1 VPKESNMTL
10 DVEMA
15 EIAKVFF
22 QESREGLDVMESGL
36 LTLGATADSES
47 INTIFRAAH
56 SIKGGSATFGF
67 AEVAAFT
74 HGVETLL
81 DEMRNRV
88 RPVTAEAVQTLLQAC
103 DCLREMIAATEAE
116 QPLDQGRI
124 ASLNGDI
131 TAILGERPAEAPVA
145 APSASGLAAAA
156 NVAATA
162 PAAPAPAATADAA
175 NAAPGNEPRGWR
187 IVFEPVA
194 DLLRLRN
201 EPTRMFAEL
210 GRLGGFAAIA
220 DVSRLPALDALDP
233 ESCYL
238 SWNIEM
244 TGEIPRPKLDEVFDW
259 VDSRCRLQFIPT
271 GGPTLAA
278 PAAGVTAA
286 GVTAVDVTAVDVTA
300 AGVTA
305 AGATAAG
312 APTAGVTAAIVSAAG
327 VTAAGAQTEAH
338 APAAKHARSA
348 AAKPASPAE
357 AERSPAPVGA
367 PVHRAAGESGS
378 IRVATEKVDD
388 IINLVGELLITQ
400 SMLSGF
406 ADGIDPNDMDRL
418 RQGLSQLAR
427 NTRQLQE
434 SVMQIRML
442 PISFAF
448 NRFPR
453 IVHDLSRKLD
463 KKVELKLIGEG
474 TELDKTVLEKI
485 SDPLVHLVRN
495 ALDHG
500 LETPERRRAA
510 GKSET
515 GTLELAAFHEGG
527 NIIIEVRDDGAGLNK
542 ARILQKAR
550 ERALVAPDQDLTEEQ
565 IDNLIFMP
573 GFSTAEQISD
583 VSGRGVGMDVVRRNI
598 NDLGGHVQISSREG
612 LGSTIRI
619 RLPLTLAIL
628 DGQLVRVGSEVYII
642 SLLAI
647 VETIQVARDRVN
659 KLVGR
664 TEVFRLRNE
673 YLPVVKLCDQFG
685 VEPDSRSAEDGLL
698 VVVEADGK
706 RAGVLVD
713 DLLAQQQVVIKS
725 LESNYKSVPGIAGA
739 TILGD
744 GTVALIID
752 VPGLIRSVTKH
763 GGGAVTAHAA

>member
-1 VPKESNMTL
+1 VPKESSVTI
-10 DVEMA
+10 DPEMA
-15 EIAKVFF
+15 EIVKVFF
-22 QESREGLDVMESGL
+22 QESREGLDAMETGL
-36 LTLGATADSES
+36 LGLGATADTEN

-81 DEMRNRV
+81 DEMRNGV
-88 RPVTAEAVQTLLQAC
+88 RPVTSEAVQTLLQAC

-124 ASLNGDI
+124 ATLNSDI
-131 TAILGERPAEAPVA
+131 THILGERPNE
-145 APSASGLAAAA
+145 
-156 NVAATA
+156 
-162 PAAPAPAATADAA
+162 APAPAASAPQHATSPAGSAA
-175 NAAPGNEPRGWR
+175 AVDQSTGWR

-194 DLLRLRN
+194 ELLRLRN

-210 GRLGGFAAIA
+210 ERLGTFTAQV

-238 SWNIEM
+238 SWTLEVA
-244 TGEIPRPKLDEVFDW
+244 GQIPRPKLDEIFDW
-259 VDSRCRLQFIPT
+259 VDSHCRLEFTPT
-271 GGPTLAA
+271 GRAAAVAPQGAVQAAPQALAPSAAPSAEAKAAA
-278 PAAGVTAA
+278 PA
-286 GVTAVDVTAVDVTA
+286 D
-300 AGVTA
+300 
-305 AGATAAG
+305 
-312 APTAGVTAAIVSAAG
+312 
-327 VTAAGAQTEAH
+327 
-338 APAAKHARSA
+338 
-348 AAKPASPAE
+348 
-357 AERSPAPVGA
+357 AERSPAAANA
-367 PVHRAAGESGS
+367 PVQKAAAESGS
-378 IRVATEKVDD
+378 IRVATEKVDG

-406 ADGIDPNDMDRL
+406 ADGIDPDDLDRL

-427 NTRQLQE
+427 NTRELQE

-453 IVHDLSRKLD
+453 IVHDLSRKLG
-463 KKVELKLIGEG
+463 KKVELKLSGEG

-500 LETPERRRAA
+500 LEIPDRRLAT
-510 GKSET
+510 GKQET

-542 ARILQKAR
+542 TKILQKAR
-550 ERALVAPDQDLTEEQ
+550 ERGLVAADQELTDEQ

-573 GFSTAEQISD
+573 GFSTADQISD

-598 NDLGGHVQISSREG
+598 NDLGGHVQISSKEG

-628 DGQLVRVGSEVYII
+628 DGQLVRVGKEIYII

-647 VETIQVARDRVN
+647 VETIQVPRERVN
-659 KLVGR
+659 TLVGR
-664 TEVFRLRNE
+664 TEVFRLREE

-725 LESNYKSVPGIAGA
+725 LESNFKSVSGIAGA

-752 VPGLIRSVTKH
+752 VPGLIRSVAKQS
-763 GGGAVTAHAA
+763 GGAISAHAA

>member
-1 VPKESNMTL
+1 MSIDL
-10 DVEMA
+10 EMA

-36 LTLGATADSES
+36 LSLDATADSEN

-67 AEVAAFT
+67 TEVADFT

-81 DEMRNRV
+81 DEMRNGV
-88 RPVTAEAVQTLLQAC
+88 RPVTAEAIQTLLQAC

-124 ASLNGDI
+124 ASLNSDI
-131 TAILGERPAEAPVA
+131 RHILGERPSEAAV
-145 APSASGLAAAA
+145 
-156 NVAATA
+156 
-162 PAAPAPAATADAA
+162 PAPAAAGRAAAAASGDAA
-175 NAAPGNEPRGWR
+175 DPSTGWR
-187 IVFEPVA
+187 VAFEPVA
-194 DLLRLRN
+194 DILRLRN
-201 EPTRMFAEL
+201 EPSRMFAEL
-210 GRLGGFAAIA
+210 RRLGTFVAHAN
-220 DVSRLPALDALDP
+220 VSRLPALDALDP

-238 SWNIEM
+238 SWDLEL
-244 TGEIPRPKLDEVFDW
+244 TGQVPRAKLDEVFDW
-259 VDSRCRLQFIPT
+259 VDAQCRLEFTAVGNAAAPSEAGSAAAAQAPQAVVASAAEAKT
-271 GGPTLAA
+271 APPAPAEHAAA
-278 PAAGVTAA
+278 PA
-286 GVTAVDVTAVDVTA
+286 
-300 AGVTA
+300 
-305 AGATAAG
+305 G
-312 APTAGVTAAIVSAAG
+312 APAQKVSA
-327 VTAAGAQTEAH
+327 
-338 APAAKHARSA
+338 
-348 AAKPASPAE
+348 
-357 AERSPAPVGA
+357 
-367 PVHRAAGESGS
+367 ESGS
-378 IRVATEKVDD
+378 IRVATEKVDN

-406 ADGIDPNDMDRL
+406 ADGIDPNDLDRL

-427 NTRQLQE
+427 NTRELQE

-453 IVHDLSRKLD
+453 IVHDLSRKLA
-463 KKVELKLIGEG
+463 KKVELKLSGEG

-500 LETPERRRAA
+500 LETPERRIAA
-510 GKSET
+510 GKPET

-550 ERALVAPDQDLTEEQ
+550 ERALVAPDQELTDEQ
-565 IDNLIFMP
+565 IDNLIFLP
-573 GFSTAEQISD
+573 GFSTAEQISE

-598 NDLGGHVQISSREG
+598 NDLGGHVQISSKEG

-628 DGQLVRVGSEVYII
+628 DGQLVRVGKEIYII

-647 VETIQVARDRVN
+647 VETIQVTRERVN
-659 KLVGR
+659 TLVGR
-664 TEVFRLRNE
+664 TEVFRLRDE

-685 VEPDSRSAEDGLL
+685 IAPDSRSAEDGLL

-725 LESNYKSVPGIAGA
+725 LESNFKSVSGIAGA

-752 VPGLIRSVTKH
+752 VPGLVRSVIKQ
-763 GGGAVTAHAA
+763 GGVGAVAAHAA

>member
-1 VPKESNMTL
+1 MTL
-10 DVEMA
+10 DLEMA

-22 QESREGLDVMESGL
+22 QESREGLDAMESGL
-36 LTLGATADSES
+36 LSLDATADREN

-67 AEVAAFT
+67 VEVAGFT

-81 DEMRNRV
+81 DEMRNDV
-88 RPVTAEAVQTLLQAC
+88 RPVTAEAIQMLLQSC

-124 ASLNGDI
+124 ASLNEEI
-131 TAILGERPAEAPVA
+131 NRILGEPSGEAPM
-145 APSASGLAAAA
+145 
-156 NVAATA
+156 
-162 PAAPAPAATADAA
+162 PAAPARIAVGAG
-175 NAAPGNEPRGWR
+175 PGTTGWR

-201 EPTRMFAEL
+201 EPTRMFSEL
-210 GRLGGFAAIA
+210 ERLGTFVAHA
-220 DVSRLPALDALDP
+220 DVSRLPPLDALDP

-238 SWNIEM
+238 SWDIEM
-244 TGEIPRPKLDEVFDW
+244 AGQIPKHKLDEVFDW
-259 VDSRCRLQFIPT
+259 VDAGCRLEFTPK
-271 GGPTLAA
+271 GDSALVMP
-278 PAAGVTAA
+278 PAAEPQAS
-286 GVTAVDVTAVDVTA
+286 
-300 AGVTA
+300 
-305 AGATAAG
+305 
-312 APTAGVTAAIVSAAG
+312 APSTG
-327 VTAAGAQTEAH
+327 
-338 APAAKHARSA
+338 A
-348 AAKPASPAE
+348 AAVSSAE
-357 AERSPAPVGA
+357 AERGPAPVST
-367 PVHRAAGESGS
+367 PVHKASADAGS
-378 IRVATEKVDD
+378 IRVATEKLDN

-400 SMLSGF
+400 SMLCGF
-406 ADGIDPNDMDRL
+406 ADGIDPNELDRL

-427 NTRQLQE
+427 NTRELQE

-453 IVHDLSRKLD
+453 IVHDLSRKLG
-463 KKVELKLIGEG
+463 KKVELKLTGES

-500 LETPERRRAA
+500 LETPERRSAA
-510 GKSET
+510 GKGET
-515 GTLELAAFHEGG
+515 GTIELGAFHEGG

-550 ERALVAPDQDLTEEQ
+550 ERALVSPDQELTDEQ

-573 GFSTAEQISD
+573 GFSTAEQVSD

-598 NDLGGHVQISSREG
+598 NDLGGHVQIFSKEG
-612 LGSTIRI
+612 QGSTIRI

-628 DGQLVRVGSEVYII
+628 DGQLVRVGKEIYII
-642 SLLAI
+642 SLLSI
-647 VETIQVARDRVN
+647 VETIQVARERLN
-659 KLVGR
+659 TLAGR
-664 TEVFRLRNE
+664 TEVFRLRDE
-673 YLPVVKLCDQFG
+673 FLPVVKLCDQFG

-698 VVVEADGK
+698 VVVEADG
-706 RAGVLVD
+706 RRVGVLVD

-725 LESNYKSVPGIAGA
+725 LEANFKSVSGIAGA

-752 VPGLIRSVTKH
+752 VPELIRSVAE
-763 GGGAVTAHAA
+763 GRGSAVTAHAA

>member
-1 VPKESNMTL
+1 MTL
-10 DVEMA
+10 DPEMA

-22 QESREGLDVMESGL
+22 QESREGLDLMESGL
-36 LTLGATADSES
+36 LSLGATADTEN

-67 AEVAAFT
+67 VEVADFT

-81 DEMRNRV
+81 DQMRNGV
-88 RPVTAEAVQTLLQAC
+88 RPVTPEAIQTLLQAC
-103 DCLREMIAATEAE
+103 DCLREMVAATEAE
-116 QPLDQGRI
+116 KPLDQERV
-124 ASLNGDI
+124 AALNADI
-131 TAILGERPAEAPVA
+131 THILGEPVNQAPQPGAPPVA
-145 APSASGLAAAA
+145 ADAGALGTARTGIAALD
-156 NVAATA
+156 
-162 PAAPAPAATADAA
+162 PHH
-175 NAAPGNEPRGWR
+175 GWR

-194 DLLRLRN
+194 DLLRVRN

-210 GRLGGFAAIA
+210 DGLGAFTARA
-220 DVSRLPALDALDP
+220 DVSRLPPLDELDP

-238 SWNIEM
+238 SWNIEIA
-244 TGEIPRPKLDEVFDW
+244 GEFPRARLDEVFDW
-259 VDSRCRLQFIPT
+259 VDSRCRLEIEPI
-271 GGPTLAA
+271 AA
-278 PAAGVTAA
+278 DAAAAAEPACSVAPHPDAA
-286 GVTAVDVTAVDVTA
+286 AF
-300 AGVTA
+300 
-305 AGATAAG
+305 
-312 APTAGVTAAIVSAAG
+312 
-327 VTAAGAQTEAH
+327 
-338 APAAKHARSA
+338 A
-348 AAKPASPAE
+348 AAKSAPAE
-357 AERSPAPVGA
+357 VQRSPADAAVRA
-367 PVHRAAGESGS
+367 PKAAGESGS
-378 IRVATEKVDD
+378 IRVATEKVDN

-406 ADGIDPNDMDRL
+406 ADGIAPDDLDRL

-427 NTRQLQE
+427 NTRELQE

-453 IVHDLSRKLD
+453 IVHDLSRKLG
-463 KKVELKLIGEG
+463 KKVELKLSGEG

-500 LETPERRRAA
+500 LETPDRRLAA
-510 GKSET
+510 GKQET
-515 GTLELAAFHEGG
+515 GSIELAAFHEGG

-542 ARILQKAR
+542 PKILQKAR
-550 ERALVAPDQDLTEEQ
+550 ERALIAGDLDLSDEQ

-573 GFSTAEQISD
+573 GFSTAEQVSD

-598 NDLGGHVQISSREG
+598 NDLGGHVQISSTQG

-628 DGQLVRVGSEVYII
+628 DGQLVRVGKEVYVI

-647 VETIQVARDRVN
+647 VETIQVGRERVN
-659 KLVGR
+659 TLAGR
-664 TEVFRLRNE
+664 TEVFRLRDE
-673 YLPVVKLCDQFG
+673 YLPVIKLCDQFG
-685 VEPDSRSAEDGLL
+685 VEPDSRCATDGLL

-725 LESNYKSVPGIAGA
+725 LESNFKPVSGIAGA

-752 VPGLIRSVTKH
+752 VPDFIREAVKRS
-763 GGGAVTAHAA
+763 GAVTAHAA

>member
-1 VPKESNMTL
+1 MTL
-10 DVEMA
+10 DLEMA

-36 LTLGATADSES
+36 LSLGATADSEN

-67 AEVAAFT
+67 AEVAEFT

-81 DEMRNRV
+81 DEMRNGV
-88 RPVTAEAVQTLLQAC
+88 RPVTAQAIQTLLQAC
-103 DCLREMIAATEAE
+103 DCLREMMAATEAE
-116 QPLDQGRI
+116 QPLDQVRI
-124 ASLNGDI
+124 ASLNSDI
-131 TAILGERPAEAPVA
+131 GNILGERSNEAPV
-145 APSASGLAAAA
+145 
-156 NVAATA
+156 
-162 PAAPAPAATADAA
+162 PAATVDTGADAGA
-175 NAAPGNEPRGWR
+175 DACAAQGPTGWR
-187 IVFEPVA
+187 VVFEPVA

-210 GRLGGFAAIA
+210 RRLGAVVAHA
-220 DVSRLPALDALDP
+220 DVSRLPQLDALDP

-238 SWNIEM
+238 SWNIEI
-244 TGEIPRPKLDEVFDW
+244 TGQISRPKLDEIFDW
-259 VDSRCRLQFIPT
+259 VDSGCRLEFTPT
-271 GGPTLAA
+271 GDPAPATPVPAAQAVQQPPAPNAA
-278 PAAGVTAA
+278 PAQAKAGSGADADRAA
-286 GVTAVDVTAVDVTA
+286 
-300 AGVTA
+300 
-305 AGATAAG
+305 
-312 APTAGVTAAIVSAAG
+312 S
-327 VTAAGAQTEAH
+327 
-338 APAAKHARSA
+338 S
-348 AAKPASPAE
+348 
-357 AERSPAPVGA
+357 GA
-367 PVHRAAGESGS
+367 PVQKAAGESGS

-406 ADGIDPNDMDRL
+406 ADGIDPNDLDRL
-418 RQGLSQLAR
+418 RQGLAQLAR
-427 NTRQLQE
+427 NTRELQE

-453 IVHDLSRKLD
+453 IVHDLSRKLA
-463 KKVELKLIGEG
+463 KKVELKLVGEG

-485 SDPLVHLVRN
+485 NDPLVHLVRN

-500 LETPERRRAA
+500 LETPERRLAA
-510 GKSET
+510 GKRET
-515 GTLELAAFHEGG
+515 GTIELAAFHEGG

-542 ARILQKAR
+542 VRILQKAR
-550 ERALVAPDQDLTEEQ
+550 ERGLVAPDQELTDEQ

-598 NDLGGHVQISSREG
+598 NDLGGHVQISSKEG

-628 DGQLVRVGSEVYII
+628 DGQLVRVGKEIYVI

-647 VETIQVARDRVN
+647 VETIQVARERVN
-659 KLVGR
+659 TLVGR
-664 TEVFRLRNE
+664 TEVFRLRDE

-685 VEPDSRSAEDGLL
+685 VEPDSRRAEDGLL
-698 VVVEADGK
+698 VVVESDGK

-725 LESNYKSVPGIAGA
+725 LESNFKSVPGIAGA

-752 VPGLIRSVTKH
+752 VPGLIRSVVKQ
-763 GGGAVTAHAA
+763 GLGAVAAHAA

>member
-1 VPKESNMTL
+1 MTL
-10 DVEMA
+10 DLEMA

-22 QESREGLDVMESGL
+22 QESREGLDAMEAGL

-56 SIKGGSATFGF
+56 SIKGGAATFGF
-67 AEVAAFT
+67 AAVADFT

-81 DEMRNRV
+81 DEMRNGV

-103 DCLREMIAATEAE
+103 DCLREMVAATEAE

-124 ASLNGDI
+124 ASLNLDI
-131 TAILGERPAEAPVA
+131 TNILGERPHA
-145 APSASGLAAAA
+145 
-156 NVAATA
+156 A
-162 PAAPAPAATADAA
+162 PAAPAISAAPAVPAAPSVRAAPAAPEAPAATNGAVEA
-175 NAAPGNEPRGWR
+175 GWR
-187 IVFEPVA
+187 INFEPVA

-210 GRLGGFAAIA
+210 KRLGDFAAHA
-220 DVSRLPALDALDP
+220 DVSRIPLLDALDP

-238 SWNIEM
+238 SWKIELA
-244 TGEIPRPKLDEVFDW
+244 GQIPRAALDEVFDW
-259 VDSRCRLQFIPT
+259 VDSGCRLEIIPT
-271 GGPTLAA
+271 GEAVPIAAGPAA
-278 PAAGVTAA
+278 AGTQTPASSKLPTDALKPAAAKAEPAAGVAPLAA
-286 GVTAVDVTAVDVTA
+286 
-300 AGVTA
+300 
-305 AGATAAG
+305 
-312 APTAGVTAAIVSAAG
+312 
-327 VTAAGAQTEAH
+327 
-338 APAAKHARSA
+338 APAQRPS
-348 AAKPASPAE
+348 
-357 AERSPAPVGA
+357 
-367 PVHRAAGESGS
+367 GEPNS

-400 SMLSGF
+400 SMLCGF
-406 ADGIDPNDMDRL
+406 ADGINPSDLDRL
-418 RQGLSQLAR
+418 RQGLAQLAR
-427 NTRQLQE
+427 NTRELQE

-453 IVHDLSRKLD
+453 IVHDLSRKLG
-463 KKVELKLIGEG
+463 KKVELKLVGEA

-485 SDPLVHLVRN
+485 NDPLVHLVRN

-500 LETPERRRAA
+500 LETPDQRLAA
-510 GKSET
+510 GKQET
-515 GTLELAAFHEGG
+515 GTLELSAFHEGG

-542 ARILQKAR
+542 ARILKKAR
-550 ERALVAPDQDLTEEQ
+550 ERALIAPDQDLTDEQ

-573 GFSTAEQISD
+573 GFSTAEQLSD

-598 NDLGGHVQISSREG
+598 NDLGGHVQISSEEG

-628 DGQLVRVGSEVYII
+628 DGQLVRVGKEVYII

-647 VETIQVARDRVN
+647 VETIQVTKQLVN
-659 KLVGR
+659 TLVGR
-664 TEVFRLRNE
+664 AQVFRLRDE

-685 VEPDSRSAEDGLL
+685 IESDSRSAEDGLL
-698 VVVEADGK
+698 VVVESDG
-706 RAGVLVD
+706 RRVGVLVD

-725 LESNYKSVPGIAGA
+725 LESNFRSVSGIAGA

-744 GTVALIID
+744 GQVALIID
-752 VPGLIRSVTKH
+752 VPGLIGSAMKQ
-763 GGGAVTAHAA
+763 GGAAVTAHAA

>member
-1 VPKESNMTL
+1 MTVDL
-10 DVEMA
+10 EMA

-36 LTLGATADSES
+36 LSLGATADSEN

-67 AEVAAFT
+67 AEVAGFT

-81 DEMRNRV
+81 DEMRNGV
-88 RPVTAEAVQTLLQAC
+88 RPVTAEAIQTLLQAC

-116 QPLDQGRI
+116 QPLDQVRI

-131 TAILGERPAEAPVA
+131 KHILGE
-145 APSASGLAAAA
+145 A
-156 NVAATA
+156 NE
-162 PAAPAPAATADAA
+162 APAPASVPAPAAA
-175 NAAPGNEPRGWR
+175 NEAAVTGAASEPSGWHVR
-187 IVFEPVA
+187 FEPVA

-210 GRLGGFAAIA
+210 RRLGAMVAHA
-220 DVSRLPALDALDP
+220 DASRLPPLDALDP

-238 SWNIEM
+238 SWSIDL
-244 TGEIPRPKLDEVFDW
+244 TGQIPRGKLDEIFDW
-259 VDSRCRLQFIPT
+259 VDSGCRLEFTPT
-271 GGPTLAA
+271 GGPAPAA
-278 PAAGVTAA
+278 PAPGAKASAQPQAA
-286 GVTAVDVTAVDVTA
+286 AIDGWSA
-300 AGVTA
+300 ATKA
-305 AGATAAG
+305 ASPTEAKAAAPADADRSAPAG
-312 APTAGVTAAIVSAAG
+312 APV
-327 VTAAGAQTEAH
+327 Q
-338 APAAKHARSA
+338 K
-348 AAKPASPAE
+348 AS
-357 AERSPAPVGA
+357 GD
-367 PVHRAAGESGS
+367 SGS
-378 IRVATEKVDD
+378 IRVATEKVDN

-400 SMLSGF
+400 SMLSSF
-406 ADGIDPNDMDRL
+406 ADGIDPNDLDRL

-427 NTRQLQE
+427 NTRELQE

-453 IVHDLSRKLD
+453 IVHDLSRKLA
-463 KKVELKLIGEG
+463 KKVELKLSGEG

-500 LETPERRRAA
+500 LETPERRVAA
-510 GKSET
+510 GKHET

-542 ARILQKAR
+542 AKILQKAR
-550 ERALVAPDQDLTEEQ
+550 ERALVAPDQELTDEQ

-598 NDLGGHVQISSREG
+598 NDLGGHVQISSKEG

-628 DGQLVRVGSEVYII
+628 DGQLVRVGKEIYVI

-647 VETIQVARDRVN
+647 VETIQVARERVN
-659 KLVGR
+659 TLVGR
-664 TEVFRLRNE
+664 TEVFRLRDE

-698 VVVEADGK
+698 VVLEADGK
-706 RAGVLVD
+706 RVGVLVD

-725 LESNYKSVPGIAGA
+725 LESNFKSVAGIAGA

-752 VPGLIRSVTKH
+752 APGLISSAAKQGV
-763 GGGAVTAHAA
+763 GAVAAHAA

>member
-1 VPKESNMTL
+1 MTIDL
-10 DVEMA
+10 EMA

-36 LTLGATADSES
+36 LSLGATADREN

-67 AEVAAFT
+67 AEVAGFT

-81 DEMRNRV
+81 DEMRNGV
-88 RPVTAEAVQTLLQAC
+88 RPVTAEAIQTLLQAC

-116 QPLDQGRI
+116 QPLDQVRI
-124 ASLNGDI
+124 ASLNSDI
-131 TAILGERPAEAPVA
+131 THILGGGPSEAPALAPVSAPTSAPPVPARAEGNEA
-145 APSASGLAAAA
+145 AGTGAA
-156 NVAATA
+156 NV
-162 PAAPAPAATADAA
+162 PC
-175 NAAPGNEPRGWR
+175 GWR
-187 IVFEPVA
+187 VVFQPVA
-194 DLLRLRN
+194 GLLRLRN

-210 GRLGGFAAIA
+210 RRLGAVVARA
-220 DVSRLPALDALDP
+220 DLSRLPPLDALDP
-233 ESCYL
+233 EACYL
-238 SWNIEM
+238 SWNIDI
-244 TGEIPRPKLDEVFDW
+244 TGRIPRGKLDEVFDW
-259 VDSRCRLQFIPT
+259 VDSGCRLEFTPK
-271 GGPTLAA
+271 GEPA
-278 PAAGVTAA
+278 PAAGAEAGGKAA
-286 GVTAVDVTAVDVTA
+286 AIDASSPGTRAGRLAETKAVSPTDAKSVVPADA
-300 AGVTA
+300 DRSPP
-305 AGATAAG
+305 AG
-312 APTAGVTAAIVSAAG
+312 AP
-327 VTAAGAQTEAH
+327 AQ
-338 APAAKHARSA
+338 K
-348 AAKPASPAE
+348 AS
-357 AERSPAPVGA
+357 GD
-367 PVHRAAGESGS
+367 SGS
-378 IRVATEKVDD
+378 IRVATEKLDN

-400 SMLSGF
+400 SMLSSF
-406 ADGIDPNDMDRL
+406 ADGIDQNDLDRL

-427 NTRQLQE
+427 NTRELQE

-453 IVHDLSRKLD
+453 IVHDLSRKLA
-463 KKVELKLIGEG
+463 KKVELKLSGEG

-500 LETPERRRAA
+500 LEIPERRTAA
-510 GKSET
+510 GKQET

-542 ARILQKAR
+542 AKILQKAR
-550 ERALVAPDQDLTEEQ
+550 ERALVAPDQELTDEQ

-598 NDLGGHVQISSREG
+598 NDLGGHVQISSTEG

-628 DGQLVRVGSEVYII
+628 DGQLVRVGKEIYII

-647 VETIQVARDRVN
+647 VETIQVARERVN
-659 KLVGR
+659 TLVGR
-664 TEVFRLRNE
+664 TEVFRLRDE

-706 RAGVLVD
+706 RVGVLVD

-725 LESNYKSVPGIAGA
+725 LESNFKSVEGIAGA

-752 VPGLIRSVTKH
+752 VPGLIGSAVRQGV
-763 GGGAVTAHAA
+763 GAVAAHAA

>member
-1 VPKESNMTL
+1 VPKESNMTIDL
-10 DVEMA
+10 EMA

-36 LTLGATADSES
+36 LSLGSTVDGES

-67 AEVAAFT
+67 AEVASFT

-88 RPVTAEAVQTLLQAC
+88 RPVTSEAVQTLLQAC

-116 QPLDQGRI
+116 KPLDQGRI

-131 TAILGERPAEAPVA
+131 RHILGEPPAEAPAA
-145 APSASGLAAAA
+145 APSASSTAAAA
-156 NVAATA
+156 AAATA
-162 PAAPAPAATADAA
+162 TIAATAGIAA
-175 NAAPGNEPRGWR
+175 AAATTAAAGTAAGNEPRGWR
-187 IVFEPVA
+187 IVFAPVA

-210 GRLGGFAAIA
+210 GRLGRFAANA
-220 DVSRLPALDALDP
+220 DASRLPALDALDP

-238 SWNIEM
+238 AWDIEM

-259 VDSRCRLQFIPT
+259 VDSHCRLEFTPT
-271 GGPTLAA
+271 GGAA
-278 PAAGVTAA
+278 PATVAPAA
-286 GVTAVDVTAVDVTA
+286 VAPAAVVP
-300 AGVTA
+300 
-305 AGATAAG
+305 AAG
-312 APTAGVTAAIVSAAG
+312 APVAAQPPVAIV
-327 VTAAGAQTEAH
+327 
-338 APAAKHARSA
+338 PAAEAKT
-348 AAKPASPAE
+348 AKPAA
-357 AERSPAPVGA
+357 AERSPAPAGA
-367 PVHRAAGESGS
+367 PVHKAAGESGS

-400 SMLSGF
+400 SMLCGF
-406 ADGIDPNDMDRL
+406 ADGIDPDDLDRL

-427 NTRQLQE
+427 NTRELQE

-463 KKVELKLIGEG
+463 KKVELKLVGEG
-474 TELDKTVLEKI
+474 TELDKNVLEKI

-510 GKSET
+510 GKPET

-550 ERALVAPDQDLTEEQ
+550 ERALVAPDQDLTDEQ

-573 GFSTAEQISD
+573 GFSTAEHISD

-598 NDLGGHVQISSREG
+598 NDLGGHVQISSKEG

-628 DGQLVRVGSEVYII
+628 DGQLVRVGNEVYII

-647 VETIQVARDRVN
+647 VETIQVARERVN
-659 KLVGR
+659 TLAGR
-664 TEVFRLRNE
+664 TEVFRLRDE

-725 LESNYKSVPGIAGA
+725 LESNFKSVPGIAGA

-752 VPGLIRSVTKH
+752 VPGLIRSVAKQA
-763 GGGAVTAHAA
+763 GGAVTAHAA

>member
-1 VPKESNMTL
+1 LPASCEPAPAADIETHVPKESSMTIDL
-10 DVEMA
+10 EMA

-36 LTLGATADSES
+36 LSLGATADREN

-67 AEVAAFT
+67 AEVAGFT

-81 DEMRNRV
+81 DEMRNGV
-88 RPVTAEAVQTLLQAC
+88 RTVTAEAIQTLLQAC

-116 QPLDQGRI
+116 QPLDQVRI

-131 TAILGERPAEAPVA
+131 KHILGE
-145 APSASGLAAAA
+145 A
-156 NVAATA
+156 NE
-162 PAAPAPAATADAA
+162 APAPVSAPPAAA
-175 NAAPGNEPRGWR
+175 GNETAGAGAASEPSGWR
-187 IVFEPVA
+187 IRFEPVA

-210 GRLGGFAAIA
+210 RRLGAMVAHA
-220 DVSRLPALDALDP
+220 DASRLPPLDALDP

-238 SWNIEM
+238 SWNIDI
-244 TGEIPRPKLDEVFDW
+244 TGQIPRGKLDEIFDW
-259 VDSRCRLQFIPT
+259 VDSGCRLEFTPT
-271 GGPTLAA
+271 GGSAPPAPGAKASAQPQAAAIDAWSAETKAVSPTETKAVALTEAKAAA
-278 PAAGVTAA
+278 PADADRSAP
-286 GVTAVDVTAVDVTA
+286 
-300 AGVTA
+300 
-305 AGATAAG
+305 AG
-312 APTAGVTAAIVSAAG
+312 APVQKAAG
-327 VTAAGAQTEAH
+327 D
-338 APAAKHARSA
+338 
-348 AAKPASPAE
+348 
-357 AERSPAPVGA
+357 
-367 PVHRAAGESGS
+367 SGS
-378 IRVATEKVDD
+378 IRVATEKVDN

-400 SMLSGF
+400 SMLSSF
-406 ADGIDPNDMDRL
+406 ADGIDPNDLDRL

-427 NTRQLQE
+427 NTRELQE

-453 IVHDLSRKLD
+453 IVHDLSRKLA
-463 KKVELKLIGEG
+463 KKVELKLSGEG

-500 LETPERRRAA
+500 LEIPERRVAA
-510 GKSET
+510 GKQET

-527 NIIIEVRDDGAGLNK
+527 NIISEVRDDGTGLNK
-542 ARILQKAR
+542 AKILQKAR
-550 ERALVAPDQDLTEEQ
+550 ERALVAPDQELTDEQ

-598 NDLGGHVQISSREG
+598 NDLGGHVQISSKEG

-628 DGQLVRVGSEVYII
+628 DGQLVRVGKEIYII

-647 VETIQVARDRVN
+647 VETIQVARERVN
-659 KLVGR
+659 TLVGR
-664 TEVFRLRNE
+664 TEVFRLRDE

-706 RAGVLVD
+706 RVGVLVD

-725 LESNYKSVPGIAGA
+725 LESNFKSVEGIAGA

-752 VPGLIRSVTKH
+752 VPGLISSAAKQGMGPV
-763 GGGAVTAHAA
+763 AAHAA

>member
-1 VPKESNMTL
+1 
-10 DVEMA
+10 MA
-15 EIAKVFF
+15 EIVKVFF
-22 QESREGLDVMESGL
+22 QESREGLDAMESGL
-36 LTLGATADSES
+36 LGLGATADTEN

-81 DEMRNRV
+81 DEMRNGV
-88 RPVTAEAVQTLLQAC
+88 RPVTSEAVQTLLQAC

-124 ASLNGDI
+124 AALNSDI
-131 TAILGERPAEAPVA
+131 LHILGERPNETPTPAAGAPRSA
-145 APSASGLAAAA
+145 AGAPQRAAAA
-156 NVAATA
+156 G
-162 PAAPAPAATADAA
+162 PAAGVPPAAAEQST
-175 NAAPGNEPRGWR
+175 GWR

-194 DLLRLRN
+194 ELLRLRN

-210 GRLGGFAAIA
+210 ERLGTIAARA

-238 SWNIEM
+238 SWTLEVS
-244 TGEIPRPKLDEVFDW
+244 GQIPRPKLDEIFDW
-259 VDSRCRLQFIPT
+259 VDSHCRLEFTPT
-271 GGPTLAA
+271 GRSAAA
-278 PAAGVTAA
+278 PAAAVQAA
-286 GVTAVDVTAVDVTA
+286 PQAL
-300 AGVTA
+300 
-305 AGATAAG
+305 
-312 APTAGVTAAIVSAAG
+312 APSAAPSP
-327 VTAAGAQTEAH
+327 EAK
-338 APAAKHARSA
+338 A
-348 AAKPASPAE
+348 ASPAN
-357 AERSPAPVGA
+357 AERGPAAANVPVQK
-367 PVHRAAGESGS
+367 AAAESGS
-378 IRVATEKVDD
+378 IRVATEKVDG

-406 ADGIDPNDMDRL
+406 ADGIDPDDLDRL

-427 NTRQLQE
+427 NTRELQE

-453 IVHDLSRKLD
+453 IVHDLSRKLG
-463 KKVELKLIGEG
+463 KKVELKLTGEG

-500 LETPERRRAA
+500 LEIPDRRLAT
-510 GKSET
+510 GKQET

-542 ARILQKAR
+542 VKILQKAR
-550 ERALVAPDQDLTEEQ
+550 ERGLVAADQELTDEQ

-573 GFSTAEQISD
+573 GFSTADQISD

-598 NDLGGHVQISSREG
+598 NDLGGHVQISSKEG

-628 DGQLVRVGSEVYII
+628 DGQLVRVGKEIYII

-647 VETIQVARDRVN
+647 VETIQVPRERVN

-664 TEVFRLRNE
+664 TEVFRLREE

-725 LESNYKSVPGIAGA
+725 LESNFKSVSGIAGA

-752 VPGLIRSVTKH
+752 VPGLIRSVINS
-763 GGGAVTAHAA
+763 GGAISAHAA

>member
-1 VPKESNMTL
+1 MTL
-10 DVEMA
+10 DLEMA

-36 LTLGATADSES
+36 LSLGATADTEN

-67 AEVAAFT
+67 AEVADFT

-81 DEMRNRV
+81 DQMRNGV
-88 RPVTAEAVQTLLQAC
+88 RPVTPEAIQTLLQAC
-103 DCLREMIAATEAE
+103 DCLREMVAATEAE
-116 QPLDQGRI
+116 KPLDKDRI
-124 ASLNGDI
+124 AALNADI
-131 TAILGERPAEAPVA
+131 THILGERPNQAPTPGAHQGAADAGAAQPAVA
-145 APSASGLAAAA
+145 GSAAA
-156 NVAATA
+156 N
-162 PAAPAPAATADAA
+162 
-175 NAAPGNEPRGWR
+175 EPCGWR
-187 IVFEPVA
+187 IAFEPVV
-194 DLLRLRN
+194 DLLRVRN

-210 GRLGGFAAIA
+210 SSLGAFSARA
-220 DVSRLPALDALDP
+220 DVSRLPPLDELDP
-233 ESCYL
+233 ESCFL
-238 SWNIEM
+238 SWNIEIA
-244 TGEIPRPKLDEVFDW
+244 GQIPRARLDDVFDW
-259 VDSRCRLQFIPT
+259 VDSRCRLDIVPI
-271 GGPTLAA
+271 GSSAP
-278 PAAGVTAA
+278 PAAEPVA
-286 GVTAVDVTAVDVTA
+286 
-300 AGVTA
+300 
-305 AGATAAG
+305 
-312 APTAGVTAAIVSAAG
+312 
-327 VTAAGAQTEAH
+327 
-338 APAAKHARSA
+338 SA
-348 AAKPASPAE
+348 AAPLPANLAVSADPRTAPAE
-357 AERSPAPVGA
+357 AQRSPASGA
-367 PVHRAAGESGS
+367 PVQKTAGESGS
-378 IRVATEKVDD
+378 IRVATEKVDN

-406 ADGIDPNDMDRL
+406 ADGIDPDDLDRL

-427 NTRQLQE
+427 NTRELQE

-453 IVHDLSRKLD
+453 IVHDLSRKLG
-463 KKVELKLIGEG
+463 KKVELKLSGEG

-500 LETPERRRAA
+500 LETPDRRLAA
-510 GKSET
+510 GKHES

-542 ARILQKAR
+542 AKILQKAR
-550 ERALVAPDQDLTEEQ
+550 ERALIAPDQDLSDEQ

-573 GFSTAEQISD
+573 GFSTAEQVSD

-598 NDLGGHVQISSREG
+598 NDLGGHVQISSKEG
-612 LGSTIRI
+612 AGSTIRI

-628 DGQLVRVGSEVYII
+628 DGQLVRVGKEVYVI

-647 VETIQVARDRVN
+647 VETIQVARERVN
-659 KLVGR
+659 TLAGR
-664 TEVFRLRNE
+664 TEVFRLRDE

-685 VEPDSRSAEDGLL
+685 VEPDSRNATDGLL

-725 LESNYKSVPGIAGA
+725 LESNFKSVSGIAGA

-752 VPGLIRSVTKH
+752 VPDFIREAVRRS
-763 GGGAVTAHAA
+763 GGALTAHAA

>member
-1 VPKESNMTL
+1 VTL
-10 DVEMA
+10 DPEMA
-15 EIAKVFF
+15 EIVKVFF
-22 QESREGLDVMESGL
+22 QESREGLDAMESGL
-36 LTLGATADSES
+36 LGLGATADTEN

-81 DEMRNRV
+81 DEMRNGV
-88 RPVTAEAVQTLLQAC
+88 RPVTSEAVQTLLQAC

-124 ASLNGDI
+124 ATLNSDI
-131 TAILGERPAEAPVA
+131 TQILGERPNEAP
-145 APSASGLAAAA
+145 APASSAPNHGA
-156 NVAATA
+156 A
-162 PAAPAPAATADAA
+162 PAAPAAGPAAAA
-175 NAAPGNEPRGWR
+175 EQPTGWR
-187 IVFEPVA
+187 ILFEPVA
-194 DLLRLRN
+194 ELLRLRN
-201 EPTRMFAEL
+201 EPARMFAEL
-210 GRLGGFAAIA
+210 ERLGTFAAQA
-220 DVSRLPALDALDP
+220 DLSRLPALDALDP
-233 ESCYL
+233 EACYL
-238 SWNIEM
+238 SWTLEVS
-244 TGEIPRPKLDEVFDW
+244 GQIPRAKLDEIFDW
-259 VDSRCRLQFIPT
+259 VDSHCRLEFTPT
-271 GGPTLAA
+271 GRSAAVQAAPQAVAPSAAPSAEVKAA
-278 PAAGVTAA
+278 PA
-286 GVTAVDVTAVDVTA
+286 
-300 AGVTA
+300 
-305 AGATAAG
+305 
-312 APTAGVTAAIVSAAG
+312 
-327 VTAAGAQTEAH
+327 
-338 APAAKHARSA
+338 
-348 AAKPASPAE
+348 AE
-357 AERSPAPVGA
+357 AERSVTPASAPVQK
-367 PVHRAAGESGS
+367 AAAESGS
-378 IRVATEKVDD
+378 IRVATEKVDG

-406 ADGIDPNDMDRL
+406 ADGIDPDDLDRL

-427 NTRQLQE
+427 NTRELQE

-453 IVHDLSRKLD
+453 IVHDLSRKLS
-463 KKVELKLIGEG
+463 KKVELKLSGEG

-500 LETPERRRAA
+500 LETPDRRLAA
-510 GKSET
+510 GKQET

-542 ARILQKAR
+542 TKILQKAR
-550 ERALVAPDQDLTEEQ
+550 ERGLVAADQELTDEQ
-565 IDNLIFMP
+565 TDNLIFMP
-573 GFSTAEQISD
+573 GFSTADQISD

-598 NDLGGHVQISSREG
+598 NDLGGHVQISSKEG

-628 DGQLVRVGSEVYII
+628 DGQLVRVGKEIYII

-647 VETIQVARDRVN
+647 VETIQVPRERLN

-664 TEVFRLRNE
+664 TEVFRLREE

-725 LESNYKSVPGIAGA
+725 LESNFKSVSGIAGA

-752 VPGLIRSVTKH
+752 VPGLIRSVVRQS
-763 GGGAVTAHAA
+763 GGAISAHAA

>member
-1 VPKESNMTL
+1 MTFDL
-10 DVEMA
+10 EMA

-22 QESREGLDVMESGL
+22 QESREGLDIMESGL
-36 LTLGATADSES
+36 LSLGATADTEN

-67 AEVAAFT
+67 AEVAGFT

-81 DEMRNRV
+81 DEMRNGV
-88 RPVTAEAVQTLLQAC
+88 RPVTAEAIQTLLQAC

-116 QPLDQGRI
+116 QPLDQVRI
-124 ASLNGDI
+124 ASLNSDI
-131 TAILGERPAEAPVA
+131 THLLGERSPE
-145 APSASGLAAAA
+145 
-156 NVAATA
+156 
-162 PAAPAPAATADAA
+162 APAPAPVPAAAAGKAGSDAA
-175 NAAPGNEPRGWR
+175 SEPTGWR
-187 IVFEPVA
+187 VVFDPVA

-210 GRLGGFAAIA
+210 RRMGAFVAHVDA
-220 DVSRLPALDALDP
+220 SRLPPLDALDP

-238 SWNIEM
+238 SWNLEI
-244 TGEIPRPKLDEVFDW
+244 TGQIPRAKLDEVFDW
-259 VDSRCRLQFIPT
+259 VDSGCRLEFTPT
-271 GGPTLAA
+271 GEPAPVA
-278 PAAGVTAA
+278 PAAQPHAA
-286 GVTAVDVTAVDVTA
+286 N
-300 AGVTA
+300 
-305 AGATAAG
+305 
-312 APTAGVTAAIVSAAG
+312 AP
-327 VTAAGAQTEAH
+327 
-338 APAAKHARSA
+338 
-348 AAKPASPAE
+348 PAE
-357 AERSPAPVGA
+357 ATIGSPAVADRRAGGA
-367 PVHRAAGESGS
+367 PAQKAPAESGS
-378 IRVATEKVDD
+378 IRVATEKLDN

-406 ADGIDPNDMDRL
+406 ADGIDPDDLDRL

-427 NTRQLQE
+427 NTRELQE

-453 IVHDLSRKLD
+453 IVHDLSLKLA
-463 KKVELKLIGEG
+463 KKVELKLVGEG

-500 LETPERRRAA
+500 LETPERRLAA
-510 GKSET
+510 GKHEV

-542 ARILQKAR
+542 AKILQKAR
-550 ERALVAPDQDLTEEQ
+550 ERALVAPDEELTDEQ

-598 NDLGGHVQISSREG
+598 NDLGGHVQISSNEG

-628 DGQLVRVGSEVYII
+628 DGQLVRVGKEIYII

-647 VETIQVARDRVN
+647 VETIQVARERVN
-659 KLVGR
+659 TLVGR
-664 TEVFRLRNE
+664 TEVFRLRDE
-673 YLPVVKLCDQFG
+673 YLPVVKLCDHFG
-685 VEPDSRSAEDGLL
+685 VEPDSRSVEDGLL
-698 VVVEADGK
+698 VVIEADGK

-725 LESNYKSVPGIAGA
+725 LESNFKAVPGIAGA

-752 VPGLIRSVTKH
+752 VPGLIRSVAKQ
-763 GGGAVTAHAA
+763 GVAAVAAHAA

>member
-1 VPKESNMTL
+1 MTL
-10 DVEMA
+10 DPEMA

-36 LTLGATADSES
+36 LSLGATADTEN

-67 AEVAAFT
+67 ADVADFT

-81 DEMRNRV
+81 DQMRNGV
-88 RPVTAEAVQTLLQAC
+88 RPVTPEAIQTLLQAC
-103 DCLREMIAATEAE
+103 DCLREMVAATEAE
-116 QPLDQGRI
+116 KPLDKDRI
-124 ASLNGDI
+124 AALNADI
-131 TAILGERPAEAPVA
+131 THILGEPPNQ
-145 APSASGLAAAA
+145 GTAAAA
-156 NVAATA
+156 AAQ
-162 PAAPAPAATADAA
+162 AAAAGSAAA
-175 NAAPGNEPRGWR
+175 NESSGWR
-187 IVFEPVA
+187 IAFEPVV
-194 DLLRLRN
+194 DLLRVRN

-210 GRLGGFAAIA
+210 NSLGAFTARA
-220 DVSRLPALDALDP
+220 DVSRLPPLDELDP

-238 SWNIEM
+238 SWNIEIA
-244 TGEIPRPKLDEVFDW
+244 GQIPRARLDEVFDW
-259 VDSRCRLQFIPT
+259 VDSRCRLDIVPI
-271 GGPTLAA
+271 GGSAP
-278 PAAGVTAA
+278 PAAEPVA
-286 GVTAVDVTAVDVTA
+286 
-300 AGVTA
+300 
-305 AGATAAG
+305 
-312 APTAGVTAAIVSAAG
+312 
-327 VTAAGAQTEAH
+327 
-338 APAAKHARSA
+338 SA
-348 AAKPASPAE
+348 AAPLPALPAE
-357 AERSPAPVGA
+357 AQRSPASGA
-367 PVHRAAGESGS
+367 PVQKTAGESGS
-378 IRVATEKVDD
+378 IRVATEKVDN

-406 ADGIDPNDMDRL
+406 ADGIEPDDLDRL

-427 NTRQLQE
+427 NTRELQE

-453 IVHDLSRKLD
+453 IVHDLSRKLG
-463 KKVELKLIGEG
+463 KKVELKLSGEG

-500 LETPERRRAA
+500 LETPDRRLAA
-510 GKSET
+510 GKHES

-542 ARILQKAR
+542 TKILQKAR
-550 ERALVAPDQDLTEEQ
+550 ERALIAEDQDLSDEQ

-573 GFSTAEQISD
+573 GFSTAEQVSD

-598 NDLGGHVQISSREG
+598 NDLGGHVQISSKQG
-612 LGSTIRI
+612 VGSTIRI

-628 DGQLVRVGSEVYII
+628 DGQLVRVGKEVYVI

-647 VETIQVARDRVN
+647 VETIQVARERVN
-659 KLVGR
+659 TLAGR
-664 TEVFRLRNE
+664 TEVFRLRDE

-685 VEPDSRSAEDGLL
+685 VEPDSRNATDGLL
-698 VVVEADGK
+698 VVVESDGK

-725 LESNYKSVPGIAGA
+725 LESNFKPVSGIAGA

-752 VPGLIRSVTKH
+752 VPDFIREAVKRS
-763 GGGAVTAHAA
+763 GGAATAHAA